1 MKNTWMLRDIIILQV
16 VFEGVRGTSWQ
27 GDIAVDDVKIENC
40 GGGGGGGGCGMS
52 LSQFAMT
59 FP

>member
-1 MKNTWMLRDIIILQV
+1 MLRDIIIWQV

-40 GGGGGGGGCGMS
+40 GGGGSGGGCGMS

>member
-1 MKNTWMLRDIIILQV
+1 MLRDIIILQV
-16 VFEGVRGTSWQ
+16 VFEGFRGTSWQ

-40 GGGGGGGGCGMS
+40 GGGGSGGGCGMS